1 MTEARAIAPRPEGV
15 RLQKVLADR
24 GVTSRRK
31 AEALIIEGRVRVDG
45 AVVSELGVRVRPD
58 ARIAL
63 DGRAVAVAP
72 PRRYILVHKPR
83 GILSSAVD
91 ERGRQSV
98 AELLRAS
105 PVQPSLVRQRQQA
118 GAARSRSAVGAR
130 ERLYPVGRLDVDS
143 EGLLI
148 VTNDGDWA
156 QRVLHPRYGH
166 EREYEVTVT
175 GPVDEGAVAR
185 LHRGVRLEEGL
196 ARAERVRI
204 VSRERNGGRLRLVL
218 RTGWRRQVRR
228 MCLLVGLRVVRLVRV
243 RMGPLHLGRLRPGE
257 WRELVPREVAA
268 LTGGG
273 EADPKRE
280 MRPTRGNVAAARR
293 RPGAA

>member
-1 MTEARAIAPRPEGV
+1 MTGARAMAPRPEGV

-24 GVTSRRK
+24 GVASRRK
-31 AEALIIEGRVRVDG
+31 AEALIVEGRVRVDG

-63 DGRAVAVAP
+63 DGRAVAAAP

-83 GILSSAVD
+83 GILSSAAR

-98 AELLRAS
+98 AQL
-105 PVQPSLVRQRQQA
+105 
-118 GAARSRSAVGAR
+118 VGAR

-166 EREYEVTVT
+166 EREYEVTVA

-196 ARAERVRI
+196 ARAVSVRL
-204 VSRERNGGRLRLVL
+204 VSHDRRGGRLRIVL
-218 RTGWRRQVRR
+218 RTGWKRQVRR
-228 MCLLVGLRVVRLVRV
+228 MCAAVGLRVTRLVRV

-257 WRELVPREVAA
+257 WRELMPREVAA